1 MSKSQPHSLPTKPSS
16 KSNTENEST
25 ICEKLIPDDLSLE
38 RTQYLIAKS
47 LRIIKNK
54 KEQNQRYQQNKKLKE
69 SDSVVEPCHN
79 STKRSTRSEKESIPL
94 FDPVTAIG
102 TEIHCILDYD
112 SVDRMIEAKK
122 SFRWVSHY
130 NKPLFVL
137 QYRTQDRLY
146 FDWLHVK
153 KSTIPRSG
161 LGLFAVCDMYKNTVF
176 SIYLGRV
183 VKKDDPERNYLI
195 QMKKSFVKPKI
206 GDPEWRSVRKGRKNT
221 IIDALMEDNVEKWKY
236 PLELHLA
243 GHMMNDPSFGKKKSP
258 FEANAMF
265 NPMLEVT
272 TTRDVLAG
280 EELFVNYNC

>member
-1 MSKSQPHSLPTKPSS
+1 MQPIRTTKNILYFESNTMSKSQPHSLPTKPSS

-102 TEIHCILDYD
+102 TEIHRILDYD

-153 KSTIPRSG
+153 KQLYLDQVWVYLQYVTCIRTQCSAFI
-161 LGLFAVCDMYKNTVF
+161 LGELLKKMITREITLFK
-176 SIYLGRV
+176 
-183 VKKDDPERNYLI
+183 
-195 QMKKSFVKPKI
+195 
-206 GDPEWRSVRKGRKNT
+206 
-221 IIDALMEDNVEKWKY
+221 
-236 PLELHLA
+236 
-243 GHMMNDPSFGKKKSP
+243 
-258 FEANAMF
+258 
-265 NPMLEVT
+265 
-272 TTRDVLAG
+272 
-280 EELFVNYNC
+280 